1 MSIIKYQWSRV
12 ERPVFTL
19 WSFLTLPL
27 PPPPLS
33 FLLLFSILWTLIRGA
48 YVGGRTHHAA
58 YGTCQ
63 KLALQQCPRSGGPL
77 AEVNRSTAGL
87 QGPVRQFS
95 TGLLRIAREIS
106 HPMAWNPCARSVRLI
121 EFFHFLFLGN
131 DNVLPPIFQPFNRTW
146 NFSKERMI
154 LILIPFSF
162 EGTIF
167 FSLFFSRE

>member
-1 MSIIKYQWSRV
+1 MCARFIIPGLIADKDGARSRSRFNV
-12 ERPVFTL
+12 DNKIPMKPSRKTCFHSVIIPD
-19 WSFLTLPL
+19 SSP

-131 DNVLPPIFQPFNRTW
+131 DNVLPPIFQPFNRT
-146 NFSKERMI
+146 
-154 LILIPFSF
+154 
-162 EGTIF
+162 
-167 FSLFFSRE
+167 